1 MNRSNIQSRYRAMWT
16 LLAVALL
23 VVIGFWGVRV
33 NSSFDSGQD
42 AAPTPVPTPTATL
55 APLIATVYSNI
66 GPPNPATLCA
76 ELSPEPKQVT
86 VESTSG
92 AVLETLICSR

>member
-1 MNRSNIQSRYRAMWT
+1 VILVIA
-16 LLAVALL
+16 LLAAL
-23 VVIGFWGVRV
+23 GFWGVRV
-33 NSSFDSGQD
+33 NTSFGIEQD
-42 AAPTPVPTPTATL
+42 AAPVTVPTPSAAA

-76 ELSPEPKQVT
+76 ELSPQPKEVT

-92 AVLETLICSR
+92 AVLETLTCHQ

>member
-1 MNRSNIQSRYRAMWT
+1 MRPSSYAARYRAVWALLVIA
-16 LLAVALL
+16 LLAV
-23 VVIGFWGVRV
+23 VGVWGVRV
-33 NSSFDSGQD
+33 STSFGSEQD
-42 AAPTPVPTPTATL
+42 AAPVTVPTPSASL

-76 ELSPEPKQVT
+76 ELSPQPKVVT

-92 AVLETLICSR
+92 AVLETLTCRH

>member
-33 NSSFDSGQD
+33 SSSFNSDQD
-42 AAPTPVPTPTATL
+42 AAPTPVPAPTATL

-66 GPPNPATLCA
+66 GPPDPTTLCA

-92 AVLETLICSR
+92 AVLETLIGSR

>member
-1 MNRSNIQSRYRAMWT
+1 MRSSGSASRYRAAWAI
-16 LLAVALL
+16 LLIALIAV
-23 VVIGFWGVRV
+23 VGFWGARL
-33 NSSFDSGQD
+33 STPFDSEQN
-42 AAPTPVPTPTATL
+42 AAPAAVPTTSPTA

-76 ELSPEPKQVT
+76 ELSPEPSVVT

-92 AVLETLICSR
+92 AVLETLTCRH

>member
-1 MNRSNIQSRYRAMWT
+1 VNGTIVPARYRAAWT
-16 LLAVALL
+16 LLVIAVL
-23 VVIGFWGVRV
+23 VVVGLWSVRV
-33 NSSFDSGQD
+33 SASLGSGQD
-42 AAPTPVPTPTATL
+42 AAPIAVPTPSATV

-76 ELSPEPKQVT
+76 ELSPQPKEVT

-92 AVLETLICSR
+92 AVLETLTCRH